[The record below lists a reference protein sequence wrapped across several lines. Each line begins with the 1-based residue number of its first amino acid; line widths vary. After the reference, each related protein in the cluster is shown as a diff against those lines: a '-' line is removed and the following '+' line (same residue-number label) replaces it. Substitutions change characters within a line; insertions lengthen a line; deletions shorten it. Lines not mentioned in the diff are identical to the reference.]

1 MLSSLF
7 ARRPDVQDPALW
19 TPPGT
24 AVVQRYRNTLGPLE
38 GAVVLVYTA
47 DGDRGT
53 AYFAAA
59 CLGCTYRAVDNSRR
73 SRLTEPE
80 AADLANNHAAG
91 CRAMNRGIPA
101 APDDTEA
108 ATIVRSRLWDLRQ
121 HGTSSAHYVSLRD
134 FHIDRVDLQR
144 PADFIKQTMLQLT
157 QSEPHF
163 LTAKPYSSGTGTQF
177 LVQPHPPRK

>member
-7 ARRPDVQDPALW
+7 ARRSDVQDPALW

-24 AVVQRYRNTLGPLE
+24 TVVQRYRNTLGEGE
-38 GAVVLVYTA
+38 GAIVLVYTG
-47 DGDRGT
+47 DGDRGLT
-53 AYFAAA
+53 YFAAA
-59 CLGCTYRAVDNSRR
+59 CLGCTYRAASDSHR

-80 AADLANNHAAG
+80 AANNHAAS

-121 HGTSSAHYVSLRD
+121 HGAYSPHYVTLRD
-134 FHIDRVDLQR
+134 FNIDRVDLQR
-144 PADFIKQTMLQLT
+144 PAEFIKQTMSVFRLAT
-157 QSEPHF
+157 DGM
-163 LTAKPYSSGTGTQF
+163 TAARAQRTR
-177 LVQPHPPRK
+177 HPCR